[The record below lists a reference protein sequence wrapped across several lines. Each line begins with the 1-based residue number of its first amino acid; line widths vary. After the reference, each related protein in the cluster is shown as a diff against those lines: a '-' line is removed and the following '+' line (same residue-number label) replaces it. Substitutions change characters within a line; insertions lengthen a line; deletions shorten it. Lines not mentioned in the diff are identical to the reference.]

1 MLKSL
6 LTLLLFTLASA
17 SITPCY
23 TVALDACN
31 TKGTLQCEIVK
42 IKVQGKTWDYGCQS
56 TNFCDFYKGNLK
68 EKKAQCLKKKCRWAE
83 DKCF

>member
-31 TKGTLQCEIVK
+31 TKGTLQCEIVRLK
-42 IKVQGKTWDYGCQS
+42 
-56 TNFCDFYKGNLK
+56 YKERHGIMVA
-68 EKKAQCLKKKCRWAE
+68 KAQIFVTFIKE
-83 DKCF
+83 I